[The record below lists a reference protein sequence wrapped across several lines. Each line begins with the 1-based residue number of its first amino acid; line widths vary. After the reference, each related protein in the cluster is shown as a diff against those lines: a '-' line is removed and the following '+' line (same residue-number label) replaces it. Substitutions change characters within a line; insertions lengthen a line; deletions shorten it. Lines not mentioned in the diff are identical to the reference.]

1 MPQYVAFL
9 RAINVGG
16 RVVKMDRLR
25 SIFEQLG
32 HAAVTTFIASG
43 NVLFQSKSRSAKK
56 LEQDIEA
63 SLQKELGYTV
73 ATFIRTA
80 AELTEVAALAPFKTW
95 NDENVVS
102 RYIAFV
108 AAPPAAGMAKKL
120 KSLCEADD
128 QFHCANREIYWLGQT
143 KVSDS
148 KFNGALLEKTLGA
161 PATMRNVNT
170 VRKIAALLSS

>member
-25 SIFEQLG
+25 AIFEQLG
-32 HAAVTTFIASG
+32 HADVTTFIASG
-43 NVLFQSKSRSAKK
+43 NVLFQSKSRSSQK
-56 LEQDIEA
+56 LEKEIEA
-63 SLQKELGYTV
+63 ALQTELGYTV

-80 AELTEVAALAPFKTW
+80 AELADVAALAPFKTW
-95 NDENVVS
+95 NDEGFVS

-108 AAPPAAGMAKKL
+108 AAPPAPGMAKKL
-120 KSLCEADD
+120 KSLCEAND
-128 QFHCANREIYWLGQT
+128 QFHCAGREIYWLGQT